1 MRFRNIETI
10 LRKPL
15 AALLV
20 AITLA
25 SAQGPAMAD
34 EVLVAVASN
43 FTGAIKAV
51 AERFEQ
57 DTGHEVVL
65 SFGSTGK
72 HYAQIRHG
80 APYHAFFA
88 ADVKRPQMLD
98 DEGRIVPGSR
108 FTYAFGKLVL
118 WSPDAE
124 LVDAGGGILAQGDFQ
139 RLAIA
144 NPRLAPYGAA
154 AQQVLE
160 ARGLWDALQ
169 PRVVRGE
176 NIGQAYQ
183 YVKSGAAQLGFVAY
197 SQVRTPDSDPSGSAW
212 VVPEELYTP
221 IEQQAVLLKDTPA
234 ARAFMDYVRSKEAAG
249 IIEGYGYGVAG
260 E

>member
-1 MRFRNIETI
+1 MRFATI
-10 LRKPL
+10 DMIVRRSPATLLL
-15 AALLV
+15 AIAFFL
-20 AITLA
+20 
-25 SAQGPAMAD
+25 AQGPAIAD

-57 DTGHEVVL
+57 QSGHDVVL

-88 ADVKRPQMLD
+88 ADVKRPQLLEE
-98 DEGRIVPGSR
+98 EGRIVPGSR

-118 WSPDAE
+118 WSPDAGA
-124 LVDAGGGILAQGDFQ
+124 VDAGGGVLATGEFQ

-144 NPRLAPYGAA
+144 NPRLAPYGTAA
-154 AQQVLE
+154 RQVLE
-160 ARGLWDALQ
+160 ARGLWADLQ
-169 PRVVRGE
+169 PRLVRGE

-183 YVKSGAAQLGFVAY
+183 YVKSGAAELGFVAY
-197 SQVRTPDSDPSGSAW
+197 SQVRTPGTEPSGSAW
-212 VVPEELYTP
+212 VVPEELYRP
-221 IEQQAVLLKDTPA
+221 IEQQAVLLEDTPA
-234 ARAFMDYVRSKEAAG
+234 ARAFMDYVRSEEAAG
-249 IIEGYGYGVAG
+249 IIQGYGYGVAG
-260 E
+260 D

>member
-1 MRFRNIETI
+1 MHF
-10 LRKPL
+10 RKPT
-15 AALLV
+15 AAILV
-20 AITLA
+20 AVAL
-25 SAQGPAMAD
+25 SLAQGQGQALGD
-34 EVLVAVASN
+34 EVLVVVASN
-43 FTGAIKAV
+43 FAGAIKAI

-57 DTGHEVVL
+57 QTGHDVVL

-88 ADVKRPQMLD
+88 ADMQRPRLLEE
-98 DEGRIVPGSR
+98 EGRIVPGSR
-108 FTYAFGKLVL
+108 FTYAFGRLVL
-118 WSPDAE
+118 WSPQADR
-124 LVDAGGGILAQGDFQ
+124 VDPHGEVLASGGFA

-160 ARGLWDALQ
+160 ARGLWDTLQ
-169 PRVVRGE
+169 PRLVRGE
-176 NIGQAYQ
+176 NIGQTYQ
-183 YVKSGAAQLGFVAY
+183 YVQSGAAELGFVAY
-197 SQVRTPDSDPSGSAW
+197 SQVRTPDAEPAGSAW
-212 VVPEELYTP
+212 IVPETLYQP

-234 ARAFMDYVRSKEAAG
+234 ARAFMAFVRSEAAAG
-249 IIEGYGYGVAG
+249 IIEGYGYGVAR